1 MQRERGIREEGKRRT
16 EKARKGGEG
25 VQNGGVKET
34 SEQKQSR
41 QNKGPAE
48 TSYRLTF
55 AEVSCSWLFDTSLC
69 CKTKVFLHQ
78 IVFRPCVVI
87 RTRFN
92 INC

>member
-1 MQRERGIREEGKRRT
+1 
-16 EKARKGGEG
+16 
-25 VQNGGVKET
+25 
-34 SEQKQSR
+34 
-41 QNKGPAE
+41 
-48 TSYRLTF
+48 LTF